1 MKSILKIFLPKPE
14 TFATIA
20 AESICNNINSTDKAD
35 LIAKYTSYA
44 EDITKIQAQL
54 VEWLKDGTL
63 DKKEEKEI
71 AEMLTPIF
79 KKMIDL
85 I

>member
-1 MKSILKIFLPKPE
+1 MPKAS
-14 TFATIA
+14 TFASIA
-20 AESICNNINSTDKAD
+20 AESICTNINKLDKSET
-35 LIAKYTSYA
+35 IAKYTAYA
-44 EDITKIQAQL
+44 EDVTKIQAQL

-63 DKKEEKEI
+63 DNKEQDEI

-79 KKMIDL
+79 QKMIDL